1 MGWRQLPCVG
11 TLYWPK
17 TIINIYLLF
26 FYVFEMWKVEID
38 ICLFDSN
45 LVLTHSTKLLTNHLL
60 QKIIKGNLSFY
71 SGNLTF
77 QLALL
82 FLFYSTVVY
91 FNKISQCLRI
101 EVKCSLYTTLVLF
114 NSPVYFIKDKIVRVR
129 TTSNAD

>member
-11 TLYWPK
+11 TLYWLK

>member
-1 MGWRQLPCVG
+1 MCGH
-11 TLYWPK
+11 TLLAK
-17 TIINIYLLF
+17 NNHKYLSTF